1 VYLIFSVIDSFALSP
16 VTSAKYSN
24 DTFTVGEANGEDAV
38 PDLAEAVIPLFPRA
52 VRQVLG
58 DDAPGIGKSELRLA
72 EGNPMF
78 RLVFPILPRIP
89 IEAGFSHAA
98 MVSGN
103 YPDSHTKVWL
113 TLASVATSNV

>member
-1 VYLIFSVIDSFALSP
+1 
-16 VTSAKYSN
+16 
-24 DTFTVGEANGEDAV
+24 
-38 PDLAEAVIPLFPRA
+38 
-52 VRQVLG
+52 
-58 DDAPGIGKSELRLA
+58 
-72 EGNPMF
+72 MF

-113 TLASVATSNV
+113 TLASVATSNVPHHLRALLLHASGWMRWLDFDPCDLAPLRHGKNFQEPWNKVP